1 MSDAKGKKKKV
12 IAIILIL
19 AIAAGV
25 LAFLFLNSL
34 VSEGK
39 TGLEV
44 ETSKLTQKGNK
55 FLLSITIKNI
65 GLEPLTKV
73 NVTVNGDE
81 QFFCDFSDDPLQ
93 ANETRVIVLKLEKT
107 YEVGNSYTIDVQVPL
122 VGECLQTI
130 TFSITAE
137 HEPEV
142 EKVNVKFQVEG
153 LDATATGTVLVVDSV
168 AYSAPPETFE
178 WEVGSSH
185 TFEWCEN
192 ISSTSPSKLFMWE
205 TTTGLSNKR
214 FDTLTAS
221 ENGTVKATYRLTEE
235 TTIGKVVFTVE
246 GLNADT
252 TGVLLIVDGV
262 NYSSLPQTFLWANGT
277 EHSFQYSQTVSSTTT
292 DKQYSLL
299 EVNGPQSPLT
309 VTTTL
314 LVITGYYAAE
324 YKVTFMQQG
333 LTCTATGT
341 IVNITYLNERF
352 SLTYD
357 NLPFSLWVRD
367 KLFFSFSETVEGFLN
382 EARFRL
388 VGVNASSPFE
398 PSSYTVIIATYHL
411 QYRLIINTSPI
422 EGGTTDPPV
431 GTHWFDYCTSVNV
444 TAFSAPDYTF
454 EFWILNGA
462 NVGSD
467 NPIRIPID
475 QNHNLTAVFIEKG
488 KVTFMAE
495 GLGPDA
501 NSPVLTVDGVYYL
514 YPDLPIVF
522 TWDTDSPHDFAWHSP
537 ISTGELKQ
545 YVWVKTS
552 GLSDLQTGTVIA
564 LASGGIV
571 LAKYNTTFSVIFDA
585 TGLDDSA
592 TGTVLTVDGAS
603 YSKTDLPL
611 VFNWEESSVHTYAFA
626 DTVDSII
633 GGKHFILV
641 EVTGLV
647 SPLTVEGSTTIIG
660 HYKVQW
666 QITFDQTGLDS
677 SATGTVVTV
686 NGVNKAYPDLPFS
699 KWVDDGTV
707 VAYTYANPVSGSS
720 SEKQFELISV
730 TGQASPVVV
739 SANTVVIG
747 NYQLQ
752 WQITFDQTGLDS
764 SATGVV
770 VTVDGVSK
778 AYSDLPFSKWVN
790 DGTTVVYSY
799 SNPVSSSTSGKH
811 FDLSNVTGLPS
822 PVIVSSSV
830 TVTGNYVTQLELV
843 FTQTGLDSSAT
854 GTVVTVN
861 GAVKTYAELPYST
874 WVNVGSVVTYSF
886 SNPVSST
893 TIQKRFNLT
902 SVTGLVSPVV
912 VNSKTTVI
920 GNYITQWQVV
930 FSQIGLDSS
939 ATGVVVTV
947 NGNVK
952 TCFELPYAVWV
963 NEGDVVTYLFS
974 DVISSTTTNKRFN
987 LLSLTGSSSPL
998 TVTTSETITGNYK
1011 TQWLIIFDQVGLDS
1025 TATGTVVTVNG
1036 VTKNCSELP
1045 YFAWFDEESTVTYT
1059 YTSFIDGFT
1068 LAGVIG
1074 PSSPITVTNSANV
1087 IGNYCSP
1094 SPHYQVTF
1102 TQTGLD
1108 STVAG
1113 TVVVVNGSDIPYSD
1127 LPYTI
1132 TVNSGDTLLYSYVSP
1147 KSSSTPDKRFVLSGI
1162 SGPTSPVVVT
1172 GSFTVTGNYVVQ
1184 WQVTFT
1190 HSGLDATATG
1200 TVVVVDGFSKS
1211 YADFPFSKWV
1221 NNGAIVT
1228 YGFTSPVSSSTTG
1241 KRFNLTSVTGSTSPI
1256 TVTSA
1261 TTVTGNYVVQWQV
1274 TFAQTGLDSSATGT
1288 VVTVNGTPISYGSL
1302 PYSKWVNNGASVTY
1316 AYTGPVSS
1324 STAGKRFQLASTS
1337 GPSSPITVTSTVTVT
1352 GNYVIQWQ
1360 ITFTQTGLD
1369 SSATGTVVTIDGV
1382 TKTYSDLSFSKWVNN
1397 GASVTYSYSSPVS
1410 SSTTGKRFSQSSVS
1424 GPSSPITVTSATT
1437 VTGNYFVQWQIT
1449 FSQTGL
1455 DSTATGTVVTVD
1467 GSSFGYGSLPYS
1479 KWVDSGSL
1487 VVYSYASPVSSST
1500 PSTQFTL
1507 TGVSGPSS
1515 PVTVASA
1522 VTVIGNYTVHTLQL
1536 SVTFTHTGLDSSATG
1551 TVVTVN
1557 GVSVQ
1562 FSSLPYTILV
1572 ASGSSVTYSYSSPIS
1587 SSTAGKRF
1595 GLTSVTGPA
1604 SPMPI
1609 SSAVTVTGNYN
1620 VQWLITFQCC
1630 SVLDS
1635 SATGTVVV
1643 INSAVK
1649 TYADLPFS
1657 GWYNDGATITYSY
1670 STIVS
1675 SSTLSKRFRF
1685 TMFFGPVS
1693 PITVTGAT
1701 TVTGQYEVQWQVT
1714 FTHSGLDSSA
1724 TGTVV
1729 TVDGSVKAY
1738 ADLPF
1743 SKWVD
1748 NWASVTYSYSSP
1760 VSSST
1765 VGKRFSLSSVSGP
1778 TSPIVV
1784 TSAVTVTGNY
1794 VVQWRVTFAQTGL
1807 DSSATGTVVTVDAS
1821 TKAYGNLPFSKWVDE
1836 GATVVYVYSDPVS
1849 STIAGKRF
1857 HLSSVTG
1864 SASPIIVSSALTIT
1878 GNYVVQWQIIFT
1890 QTGLDSTAT
1899 GTVVSVNTQ
1908 NKGYSDLPY
1917 SLWVESGATV
1927 SYTFFDSVSSS
1938 TSGKRF
1944 RLSSVTGAASPI
1956 IVTSCTTVTGNYF
1969 TQWLVTFD
1977 QTGLDS
1983 SATGTVVAVNTTT
1996 VGYSSLPYSVWVN
2009 NGLVITYSY
2018 SNPVASSTPGKQ
2030 FNLTGVTG
2038 AASPITVTSAQ
2049 TIIGNYVV
2057 YCTCLTVTFTH
2068 TGLDS
2073 SATGTIVTVNG
2084 VNVAYS
2090 SLPYSLTVSYGSTVT
2105 YTYYTPISSS
2115 TTGKRFRLISVTGLG
2130 SPITVT
2136 SSITIIGNYIK
2147 QYLVTFSHTGLG
2159 PCANGT
2165 VVTINGT
2172 AKGYSALPYSDWYDE
2187 GTTLS
2192 YTYHSPVSTVILG
2205 KRFLLVSVTGPSSPI
2220 TVTSPLTIIGN
2231 YIPQY
2236 LITLA
2241 QTGLDSSATGTV
2253 VTVNGTSKGYADLPF
2268 SDWFN
2273 NGATVI
2279 YAYSSPVSSS
2289 TPSIQFVLT
2298 GVTGLTSPITVSS
2311 SATIIGNYYAQCICF
2326 QVVFTQ
2332 TGLDSSATGTVLVV
2346 NSVNLQYSNLPY
2358 TITVSSGGVV
2368 TYTYTSTVS
2377 SSTSGKR
2384 FRLVSVAGPSS
2395 PITVT
2400 SSVTVTGN
2408 YVVQWLIT
2416 WTQTGLDS
2424 SAIGTVVTVNGG
2436 AKTYAQLPFSD
2447 WFDNGAAVTYQYSNP
2462 VTSST
2467 PGKSFTLTS
2476 VSGPTSPITVT
2487 NTATII
2493 GNYCSCI
2500 TQFTVTFTHT
2510 GLDSSATGTV
2520 VTVNG
2525 TNIPYSSLPYSILV
2539 NLGDTVTYSYL
2550 SPVSSS
2556 TSGKRFRL
2564 VSVSGASSPVT
2575 VTSSTTITGNYIAQ
2589 CLVTFTHSGLDSSS
2603 TGTILTVNGTTRLFG
2618 DLPLSNWYDSGTV
2631 LTYSY
2636 SSPVPSSTTGKR
2648 FRLSSVSG
2656 PASPITV
2663 TTTATITGNYVV
2675 QWQVTFT
2682 QTGLDS
2688 SATGTV
2694 VTINSVSKTFGD
2706 LAFIDWYDNGATIT
2720 YSYSNP
2726 VSSSVVGKRFS
2737 LIGVTGSTSPITV
2750 TSAATVTG
2758 NYIVQWQVTFT
2769 HTGLDS
2775 SATGTVVM
2783 VDGVTMSYGSLPYSK
2798 WVNNGASV
2806 TYAYTN
2812 PVSSSTTGKRFR
2824 LSSVSGPASPIT
2836 VTSSQTVTGNYVV
2849 QWKVTFTHSGL
2860 DSSATGT
2867 VVTVNG
2873 TGKAYADLPFTE
2885 WYDEGDSITYSYAD
2899 PVSSSTDGK
2908 RFDWTSNTG
2917 PLSPI
2922 TVSSKTTVTGNY
2934 VVQWQITFTHT
2945 GLDASATG
2953 TVVMVNAVDVPFG
2966 SLPYSNWYTAGSLVT
2981 SVYFDPV
2988 SSSTTGK
2995 RFSLSS
3001 VTGPTSPITVTSA
3014 TTVTGNYVVQYQL
3027 TMQVSPTG
3035 YGTTTPAV
3043 GSYWYNSTSSVS
3055 ISASANSGYAFSSW
3069 TGSGSG
3075 SYTGTSSSATITMNG
3090 PITET
3095 ANFVVTFVP
3104 PTITTKEYVDDPVS
3118 MSYTVSVSNS
3128 FVVIVISTGNY
3139 RINTVTPPA
3148 GFTQLELKNGP
3159 DGYESVYIAVC
3170 SAQAAGTYTVSA
3182 TGPSGGYTEFSLA
3195 AYVFVPGTYS
3205 YSSKSVSSSSSPLSL
3220 TMDSGYDYYI
3230 FGGGSGYQTMTLHT
3244 TTVDVSGIL
3253 SAVGH
3258 QSTVTASITTY
3269 PVSIPR
3275 VLGGFEIKRTG

>member
-19 AIAAGV
+19 AIVAGV

-39 TGLEV
+39 IGLEV

-73 NVTVNGDE
+73 NVAVNGDE

-333 LTCTATGT
+333 LTCAATGMV
-341 IVNITYLNERF
+341 VNITYLNESF

-367 KLFFSFSETVEGFLN
+367 KLFFSFSKTVEGFLN

-388 VGVNASSPFE
+388 VSVNASSPFE

-411 QYRLIINTSPI
+411 QYRLIINTSPS

-501 NSPVLTVDGVYYL
+501 NSSVLTVDGVYYL

-537 ISTGELKQ
+537 ISIGELKQ

-564 LASGGIV
+564 PASGGIV

-686 NGVNKAYPDLPFS
+686 DGVNKAYPDLPFS

-707 VAYTYANPVSGSS
+707 VVYTYANPISGSS
-720 SEKQFELISV
+720 PEKQFELISV
-730 TGQASPVVV
+730 TGPASPVVV

-811 FDLSNVTGLPS
+811 FNLSSVTGLPS
-822 PVIVSSSV
+822 PVTVSSSV
-830 TVTGNYVTQLELV
+830 TVAGNYVTQLELV

-861 GAVKTYAELPYST
+861 GAVKTYAELPHSL

-886 SNPVSST
+886 SNPVLST
-893 TIQKRFNLT
+893 TLGKRFNLLN
-902 SVTGLVSPVV
+902 VTGS
-912 VNSKTTVI
+912 SSSITVTAPETII
-920 GNYITQWQVV
+920 GNYKAQWPVTFDQT
-930 FSQIGLDSS
+930 GLDSS
-939 ATGVVVTV
+939 ATGTIVTV
-947 NGNVK
+947 NGIAK
-952 TCFELPYAVWV
+952 SY
-963 NEGDVVTYLFS
+963 
-974 DVISSTTTNKRFN
+974 
-987 LLSLTGSSSPL
+987 
-998 TVTTSETITGNYK
+998 
-1011 TQWLIIFDQVGLDS
+1011 
-1025 TATGTVVTVNG
+1025 
-1036 VTKNCSELP
+1036 SELP
-1045 YFAWFDEESTVTYT
+1045 YSAWFDDGSSVTYSYVIST
-1059 YTSFIDGFT
+1059 HDFT
-1068 LAGVIG
+1068 LVGVTG
-1074 PSSPITVTNSANV
+1074 PSSPVLVTSSV
-1087 IGNYCSP
+1087 SIIGNYYESP
-1094 SPHYQVTF
+1094 PPTEYTVMF

-1108 STVAG
+1108 STAEG
-1113 TVVVVNGSDIPYSD
+1113 TVLTVNGVSISYAS
-1127 LPYTI
+1127 LPYAI
-1132 TVNSGDTLLYSYVSP
+1132 TVSVGSSVSYSYVSP
-1147 KSSSTPDKRFVLSGI
+1147 KSSSTSGKRFILNSI
-1162 SGPTSPVVVT
+1162 SGPSSPITVYH
-1172 GSFTVTGNYVVQ
+1172 SYTVTGNYITQ
-1184 WQVTFT
+1184 WQVAFT
-1190 HSGLDATATG
+1190 HSGLESSATG
-1200 TVVVVDGFSKS
+1200 TVVTIDSIPKT
-1211 YADFPFSKWV
+1211 YADMPFLEWADAGSTV
-1221 NNGAIVT
+1221 S
-1228 YGFTSPVSSSTTG
+1228 YGYTSPVSSSTTG
-1241 KRFNLTSVTGSTSPI
+1241 KRF
-1256 TVTSA
+1256 
-1261 TTVTGNYVVQWQV
+1261 
-1274 TFAQTGLDSSATGT
+1274 
-1288 VVTVNGTPISYGSL
+1288 SL
-1302 PYSKWVNNGASVTY
+1302 
-1316 AYTGPVSS
+1316 
-1324 STAGKRFQLASTS
+1324 
-1337 GPSSPITVTSTVTVT
+1337 
-1352 GNYVIQWQ
+1352 
-1360 ITFTQTGLD
+1360 
-1369 SSATGTVVTIDGV
+1369 
-1382 TKTYSDLSFSKWVNN
+1382 
-1397 GASVTYSYSSPVS
+1397 
-1410 SSTTGKRFSQSSVS
+1410 SSVS

-1437 VTGNYFVQWQIT
+1437 VTGNYLVQWQIT
-1449 FSQTGL
+1449 FLQTGL

-1507 TGVSGPSS
+1507 TGVSGSSS
-1515 PVTVASA
+1515 PVTVTSA
-1522 VTVIGNYTVHTLQL
+1522 VTVIGNYTVYTIQL

-1557 GVSVQ
+1557 GVLVQ
-1562 FSSLPYTILV
+1562 FSSLPYTLLV
-1572 ASGSSVTYSYSSPIS
+1572 ASGSSVTYSYSSPVS
-1587 SSTAGKRF
+1587 SLTTGKRF
-1595 GLTSVTGPA
+1595 SLSSITGPA
-1604 SPMPI
+1604 SPI
-1609 SSAVTVTGNYN
+1609 IVASNTTVTGNYQ

-1630 SVLDS
+1630 YVLDS
-1635 SATGTVVV
+1635 SAVGTVLTVDGLELQYAGLPYFV
-1643 INSAVK
+1643 WANHGSIV
-1649 TYADLPFS
+1649 TYEYSPIVMSTQS
-1657 GWYNDGATITYSY
+1657 G
-1670 STIVS
+1670 
-1675 SSTLSKRFRF
+1675 KRFRF
-1685 TMFFGPVS
+1685 TMFFGPAS

-1729 TVDGSVKAY
+1729 TVDGAAKAY

-1765 VGKRFSLSSVSGP
+1765 TGKRFSLGSVSGP
-1778 TSPIVV
+1778 TSPIAV

-1821 TKAYGNLPFSKWVDE
+1821 TKTYGNLPFSKWVDE

-1849 STIAGKRF
+1849 STITGKRF

-1899 GTVVSVNTQ
+1899 GTVVTVNTQ
-1908 NKGYSDLPY
+1908 NKGYSNLPY

-1927 SYTFFDSVSSS
+1927 SYTFFDPVSSS
-1938 TSGKRF
+1938 TSGERF
-1944 RLSSVTGAASPI
+1944 KLSSVTGAASPV
-1956 IVTSCTTVTGNYF
+1956 IVTSYTTVTGNYF

-1996 VGYSSLPYSVWVN
+1996 IGYSGLPYSIWMN
-2009 NGLVITYSY
+2009 NNLIITYSY
-2018 SNPVASSTPGKQ
+2018 SNPVTSSTPGKQ

-2038 AASPITVTSAQ
+2038 ATSPITVTSAQ

-2057 YCTCLTVTFTH
+2057 YCTCFTVTFTH

-2090 SLPYSLTVSYGSTVT
+2090 SLPYSVTVSYGGTVT

-2115 TTGKRFRLISVTGLG
+2115 TTGKRFRLISVTGLS

-2205 KRFLLVSVTGPSSPI
+2205 KRFLLVNVTDLSSPI

-2231 YIPQY
+2231 YVPQY
-2236 LITLA
+2236 FITWT

-2253 VTVNGTSKGYADLPF
+2253 VTVNGTSKSYVDLPF

-2289 TPSIQFVLT
+2289 TPSIQFILT

-2311 SATIIGNYYAQCICF
+2311 STTIIGNYNAQCICF

-2346 NSVNLQYSNLPY
+2346 NGVDLQYSNLPY

-2368 TYTYTSTVS
+2368 TYAYTSTVS

-2384 FRLVSVAGPSS
+2384 FRLVSVVGPSS

-2408 YVVQWLIT
+2408 YVVQWFIT

-2424 SAIGTVVTVNGG
+2424 SATGTVVTVNEGG
-2436 AKTYAQLPFSD
+2436 KTYVQLPFSD
-2447 WFDNGAAVTYQYSNP
+2447 WFDNGATVTYQYLNP

-2467 PGKSFTLTS
+2467 PGKSFTLTG
-2476 VSGPTSPITVT
+2476 VSGQASPITVT

-2493 GNYCSCI
+2493 GQYCTNI
-2500 TQFTVTFTHT
+2500 TQFTVTFTHV
-2510 GLDSSATGTV
+2510 GLDSSATGTIV
-2520 VTVNG
+2520 VVNG
-2525 TNIPYSSLPYSILV
+2525 TNVPYSNLPYSILV
-2539 NLGDTVTYSYL
+2539 SYGDTVTYSYL

-2564 VSVSGASSPVT
+2564 VSVSGASSPIT
-2575 VTSSTTITGNYIAQ
+2575 VTSSLTVTGNYLVQWQVTFTHSGLDASATGTVVTVNGVSKTFGDLAFTDWYDNGATITYSYQSLVSSSTTGKRFRLVSVTGPSSPITVTSAVTVTGNYMVQ
-2589 CLVTFTHSGLDSSS
+2589 WQVTFTHSGLDSSA
-2603 TGTILTVNGTTRLFG
+2603 TGTVVTVNGVG
-2618 DLPLSNWYDSGTV
+2618 KSYSDLPFTDWYNTGASI
-2631 LTYSY
+2631 TYSY
-2636 SSPVPSSTTGKR
+2636 FDPVSSSTTGKR
-2648 FRLSSVSG
+2648 FDWTSNTGS
-2656 PASPITV
+2656 ASPITV
-2663 TTTATITGNYVV
+2663 SASETITGNYVVQWQLTFTHSGLDSSATGTVVTVNGGTKAYTDLPFTLWVDTGSSVTYLYSSTVSSSVANKRFRLSSVTGPTSPITVTSSITVTGNYVV

-2694 VTINSVSKTFGD
+2694 VTVNSVSKTFGD
-2706 LAFIDWYDNGATIT
+2706 LAFTDWYDNGATIT
-2720 YSYSNP
+2720 YSYFNP
-2726 VSSSVVGKRFS
+2726 VSSAIIGKRFS
-2737 LIGVTGSTSPITV
+2737 LT
-2750 TSAATVTG
+2750 
-2758 NYIVQWQVTFT
+2758 
-2769 HTGLDS
+2769 
-2775 SATGTVVM
+2775 
-2783 VDGVTMSYGSLPYSK
+2783 
-2798 WVNNGASV
+2798 
-2806 TYAYTN
+2806 
-2812 PVSSSTTGKRFR
+2812 
-2824 LSSVSGPASPIT
+2824 SVSGS
-2836 VTSSQTVTGNYVV
+2836 
-2849 QWKVTFTHSGL
+2849 
-2860 DSSATGT
+2860 
-2867 VVTVNG
+2867 
-2873 TGKAYADLPFTE
+2873 
-2885 WYDEGDSITYSYAD
+2885 
-2899 PVSSSTDGK
+2899 
-2908 RFDWTSNTG
+2908 
-2917 PLSPI
+2917 
-2922 TVSSKTTVTGNY
+2922 
-2934 VVQWQITFTHT
+2934 
-2945 GLDASATG
+2945 
-2953 TVVMVNAVDVPFG
+2953 
-2966 SLPYSNWYTAGSLVT
+2966 
-2981 SVYFDPV
+2981 
-2988 SSSTTGK
+2988 
-2995 RFSLSS
+2995 
-3001 VTGPTSPITVTSA
+3001 TSPITVTSA
-3014 TTVTGNYVVQYQL
+3014 TTVTGNYVVQW
-3027 TMQVSPTG
+3027 QVTFTHSGLDSSATGTVLVVNGVDLQYSNLPYTITIGSGGVVTYAYTSTVSSSTSGKRFGLVSVTGPSSPIT
-3035 YGTTTPAV
+3035 V
-3043 GSYWYNSTSSVS
+3043 TSSV
-3055 ISASANSGYAFSSW
+3055 
-3069 TGSGSG
+3069 
-3075 SYTGTSSSATITMNG
+3075 
-3090 PITET
+3090 
-3095 ANFVVTFVP
+3095 
-3104 PTITTKEYVDDPVS
+3104 
-3118 MSYTVSVSNS
+3118 TV
-3128 FVVIVISTGNY
+3128 TGNY
-3139 RINTVTPPA
+3139 VQWQVILTQIAPTADSWVESSHPKDNHGSDTKLHVRVEWDSKKGKVTNLRRTYIKFDLSGLLSGAVIDSALLHLYRTTADLDIPAAYQTTDGWTEAGINWNNAPAPGAFVADGTPGSTWISWNITSYAAFEFAGDKILSVVVRFTTESGSDQHADFTSREGTLDQRPWLEISYSIPPA
-3148 GFTQLELKNGP
+3148 VVYYSVTFDAGVSPLPDVADDTVIVTGMIWLTSFAVTNVELPETFT
-3159 DGYESVYIAVC
+3159 DIAE
-3170 SAQAAGTYTVSA
+3170 GTTITYT
-3182 TGPSGGYTEFSLA
+3182 TP
-3195 AYVFVPGTYS
+3195 VP
-3205 YSSKSVSSSSSPLSL
+3205 
-3220 TMDSGYDYYI
+3220 
-3230 FGGGSGYQTMTLHT
+3230 
-3244 TTVDVSGIL
+3244 
-3253 SAVGH
+3253 
-3258 QSTVTASITTY
+3258 STVLDQRY
-3269 PVSIPR
+3269 RCR
-3275 VLGGFEIKRTG
+3275 VHPLNYHDG